1 MPPSGLQDQQGLIH
15 WDELEQPPEQEQRLL
30 RQDNERLQREVQ
42 STKADLAHSREKVTW
57 AKQSWQDHR
66 RNGVWELSLY
76 RSQKKKKN
84 PSGF

>member
-1 MPPSGLQDQQGLIH
+1 MAVPPSGLQDQQGLIH

-57 AKQSWQDHR
+57 AKLA
-66 RNGVWELSLY
+66 G
-76 RSQKKKKN
+76 SQEKW
-84 PSGF
+84 GLGAQFA